1 MIFAESEKALLI
13 RAVHSFPL
21 FLALG
26 KIIQRV
32 NKCPRAGHKN
42 IWMIAATHRRTA
54 IFAQTHCHFSKRVHA
69 AGNGIN
75 GILLKFRLSPHYL
88 GYDIEQGINRPH
100 AKARAAF
107 SMPSTSMSTA
117 AVGGTPP
124 ASELDTETWRSLRL
138 SGIR

>member
-107 SMPSTSMSTA
+107 FNAIHIHEYGSSRRHA
-117 AVGGTPP
+117 AGIGTRHRNM
-124 ASELDTETWRSLRL
+124 A
-138 SGIR
+138 